1 MLRVGKTYIL
11 AIISDDLS
19 LKTFIRLRFR
29 RSSGYAHLT
38 LSCAVEYRG
47 R

>member
-1 MLRVGKTYIL
+1 MLWFGKTYIL
-11 AIISDDLS
+11 FFDDLS
-19 LKTFIRLRFR
+19 LKTFIQLRFR